1 MTSTNEDKGRL
12 AMVWIEDG
20 AGAILRG
27 HADSLTQTGA
37 RLLLPEDP
45 GFTPGRDVAL
55 RLCLDRGAPILTV
68 SARVR
73 SVEVEDAMVVCAVEW
88 RAAAPGFKSLLAAA
102 A

>member
-1 MTSTNEDKGRL
+1 MSSTNEDKGRL
-12 AMVWIEDG
+12 AMVWVEDG
-20 AGAILRG
+20 AGNTVRG
-27 HADSLTQTGA
+27 HADSLTPKGA

-45 GFTPGRDVAL
+45 GLTPGRDVAL

-73 SVEVEDAMVVCAVEW
+73 ALRLEDEIVACDVEW
-88 RAAAPGFKSLLAAA
+88 KAGVESLLAAA